1 MQTDWLIDF
10 RTLAETRNFSR
21 AARLRHITQPAFSR
35 RIRSLEDWAEATLVD
50 RSCHPTQ
57 LTPAGDLLLAR
68 VPGLIASIQRTHA
81 MLRSHTPSS
90 HDTLAFAASPWL
102 ASGFFPGWITGL
114 SDALNPTST
123 RMTVLEP
130 RAGLQHLVDGHC
142 DLLLVHACDDLPLAR
157 EAAACEFLSLGH
169 ERLLPCSRPQ
179 ASGAPLHSLPGHSRQ
194 PQAYLAH
201 ATDTE
206 LARTVESALRRQ
218 SHTTHLHRVFECDSL
233 DTLKAMALAGAGIA
247 FLPESHIHREMEQGL
262 LVPAGDALDV
272 VLEVRLLRRRPAPES
287 IQGAPSARLW
297 SRLLARLGASVSP
310 VPADRA
316 AAGQQRTHPELAE
329 LT

>member
-68 VPGLIASIQRTHA
+68 VPGLIASIQRTHV

-102 ASGFFPGWITGL
+102 ASGFFPAWITGL
-114 SDALNPTST
+114 YDALNHTCT

-130 RAGLQHLVDGHC
+130 QAGLQHLVDGNC
-142 DLLLVHACDDLPLAR
+142 DLLLVHACDDLPPSR
-157 EAAACEFLSLGH
+157 EAAACEFLSLGQ

-194 PQAYLAH
+194 PLAYLAH

-218 SHTTHLHRVFECDSL
+218 PHTAHLQRVFECDSL
-233 DTLKAMALAGAGIA
+233 DTLKAMALTGAGIA
-247 FLPESHIHREMEQGL
+247 FLPESHIHRELEQGL
-262 LVPAGDALDV
+262 LVQAGDALDV

-297 SRLLARLGASVSP
+297 SRLLARLGAQVSP

-316 AAGQQRTHPELAE
+316 AAGQQRTHPELVE
-329 LT
+329 LI

>member
-142 DLLLVHACDDLPLAR
+142 DLLLVHACDDLPLNCRHWSTA
-157 EAAACEFLSLGH
+157 
-169 ERLLPCSRPQ
+169 LPCNSVDSNFTLAASMGPSSPAMNCEMHQSVNTRSEVVSAASCASTNCVFWKSAMVPPKAFRSR
-179 ASGAPLHSLPGHSRQ
+179 
-194 PQAYLAH
+194 
-201 ATDTE
+201 
-206 LARTVESALRRQ
+206 V
-218 SHTTHLHRVFECDSL
+218 
-233 DTLKAMALAGAGIA
+233 
-247 FLPESHIHREMEQGL
+247 
-262 LVPAGDALDV
+262 
-272 VLEVRLLRRRPAPES
+272 
-287 IQGAPSARLW
+287 
-297 SRLLARLGASVSP
+297 
-310 VPADRA
+310 
-316 AAGQQRTHPELAE
+316 
-329 LT
+329 